1 MKKSILLLSIL
12 LVVTFSTFAIN
23 QAKEPNLST
32 RLIITVDTPIREKG
46 GAVIVSGRPIADNE
60 WRLLPSSVPNKS
72 EHEKEFHVRVSSP
85 ASIVEF
91 VYPDSGTYS
100 FKLESVSQNSAT
112 PLQSR
117 EIQVGS
123 AEVTDPETRQQVDW
137 PSMSVI
143 HIQGSHY
150 DEGWARILTSTFA
163 TAFRFASPEQI
174 LVNQFPGGRVIALS
188 DAAIDAYVRD
198 TK

>member
-1 MKKSILLLSIL
+1 MKKYIISLSVLLG
-12 LVVTFSTFAIN
+12 VTFSTFTIN

-32 RLIITVDTPIREKG
+32 RLIINVDTPILERG
-46 GAVIVSGRPIADNE
+46 GAVIVSGRTIAVDE
-60 WRLLPSSVPNKS
+60 WRLLPGSVPNKS

-85 ASIVEF
+85 ATIVEF
-91 VYPDSGTYS
+91 FYPEGGTYS
-100 FKLESVSQNSAT
+100 FKLESVPQNREA

-117 EIQVGS
+117 EILVGS

-137 PSMSVI
+137 PSFSVI

-174 LVNQFPGGRVIALS
+174 LVNRFPAGRVIALS